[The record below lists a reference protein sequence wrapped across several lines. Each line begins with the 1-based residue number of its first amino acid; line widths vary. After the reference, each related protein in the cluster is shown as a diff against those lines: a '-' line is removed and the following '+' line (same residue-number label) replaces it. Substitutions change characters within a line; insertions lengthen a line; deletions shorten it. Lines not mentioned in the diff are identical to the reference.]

1 MQMNIPF
8 PLARGVVSLF
18 LATLVA
24 GGCGTVSKDTET
36 NSTEDA
42 SMSDTNNDTT
52 GTDTDDTDASSG
64 SAGPETDSGDTDF
77 PNCPDGSVAPG
88 SGENLMEEYGR
99 PCEADSD
106 CDDLGEDAKCVKTI
120 LEVAHAP
127 AGYCSRDC
135 DLPDGNTKYVEEDE
149 KCGPGLTCLGVMG
162 FFEACAPQCTSDD
175 QCQREGYEC
184 RLLPVVGAENEPTF
198 CLMVDECVASDAPP
212 P

>member
-1 MQMNIPF
+1 MQINIPI
-8 PLARGVVSLF
+8 PLTRGVASLF
-18 LATLVA
+18 LAAVVA
-24 GGCGTVSKDTET
+24 GGCGTVNKDTNT
-36 NSTEDA
+36 NGTVDA
-42 SMSDTNNDTT
+42 SDTDTSNDT
-52 GTDTDDTDASSG
+52 GSETDT
-64 SAGPETDSGDTDF
+64 SAGSESSESDSGDTDF

-88 SGENLMEEYGR
+88 SGENLMEKYGR

-135 DLPDGNTKYVEEDE
+135 DLPDGNTKYDDASCGED
-149 KCGPGLTCLGVMG
+149 GLTCLGVMG
-162 FFEACAPQCTSDD
+162 FFEACAPPCTSDD
-175 QCQREGYEC
+175 QCHREGYEC